1 MKKSLKTRLILTYT
15 AVALITVL
23 VALLVVR
30 FRSGQ
35 SLRNLVIDQQVEEMS
50 VMVEDYYASNQSLDG
65 FVYYYLSTILRN
77 AADSPFSPQSK
88 DTAPEDVR
96 GIRGLADGEGKTLLP
111 TQNLPVGVFVPEQW
125 LDGAR
130 EVEVDGKIIAW
141 ILVDEK
147 SLELSRSEQMFM
159 DQVNLAIA
167 IAAGAGILTAVIIG
181 TLLAAGIQKPIRKLT
196 EASEKMAQG
205 ALGQQVEVNSND
217 EIGRLGESFN
227 RMSSDLARA
236 DAERKRLTADIT
248 HDLSTPLQIIS
259 GYIEMYENGDINLNP
274 QQLGIIKTELEN
286 LRRLVGDLTVLT
298 QAEGGGVE
306 ILLSPVDP
314 NQLLEQIAQAYQ
326 PIASQQRVDLKLEL
340 DQTPVMVNAD
350 EGRMLQVLKNLMENS
365 LRHTHPGGTVTLAS
379 KVGDRVELSIADTG
393 DGIDPE
399 DLPLIFERFY
409 QADKARTGLSGKMG
423 LGLAICKA
431 LVELQDASI
440 QAESAGIGQG
450 MRVKVTFEKYGFL

>member
-1 MKKSLKTRLILTYT
+1 MKKSLKTRLILTYA
-15 AVALITVL
+15 AVALLTVL
-23 VALLVVR
+23 VALLFVR

-50 VMVEDYYASNQSLDG
+50 VLVEDYYTANQSLDG
-65 FVYYYLSTILRN
+65 FVYYYLSTVLRGG
-77 AADSPFSPQSK
+77 AESPFFQPPR
-88 DTAPEDVR
+88 DANPEDIR
-96 GIRGLADGEGKTLLP
+96 GIRGLVDSEGKTLLP
-111 TQNLPVGVFVPEQW
+111 AQNLPVGVIVPENW

-130 EVEVDGKIIAW
+130 EVEVDGVVVAW

-147 SLELSRSEQMFM
+147 SLELNRSEQLFM
-159 DQVNLAIA
+159 KQVNLAIA
-167 IAAGAGILTAVIIG
+167 IAAGTGILTAVILG
-181 TLLAAGIQKPIRKLT
+181 MLLAVGILKPIRRLT
-196 EASEKMAQG
+196 EASEQMAQG
-205 ALGQQVEVNSND
+205 ALGQQVAVTSQD

-236 DAERKRLTADIT
+236 DADRKRLTADVT

-259 GYIEMYENGDINLNP
+259 GYIEMYENGDVSLNP

-306 ILLSPVDP
+306 ILLSRVAP

-326 PIASQQRVDLKLEL
+326 PIASQQHVDLRLEL
-340 DQTPVMVNAD
+340 DQTLAVINVD
-350 EGRMLQVLKNLMENS
+350 EGRMLQVLKNLMENA
-365 LRHTHPGGTVTLAS
+365 LRHTPAGGTVTLAS
-379 KVGDRVELSIADTG
+379 KVGEQVELSITDTG
-393 DGIDPE
+393 DGVAAD

-409 QADKARTGLSGKMG
+409 QADKARTGSKGKMG

-431 LVELQDASI
+431 LVELQGASI
-440 QAESAGIGQG
+440 RAESAGVGQG
-450 MRVKVTFEKYGFL
+450 TKLTVTIQKG

>member
-1 MKKSLKTRLILTYT
+1 MKKSLKTRLILTYA
-15 AVALITVL
+15 AVALLTVL
-23 VALLVVR
+23 VALLFVQ

-50 VMVEDYYASNQSLDG
+50 VMVEDYYNSNQTMEG

-77 AADSPFSPQSK
+77 GAESPFTQPPRDS
-88 DTAPEDVR
+88 APEDIR
-96 GIRGLADGEGKTLLP
+96 GIRGLVDSEGKTLLP
-111 TQNLPVGVFVPEQW
+111 TQNLPVGVVVPERW

-130 EVEVDGKIIAW
+130 EVKVNGTVVAR

-159 DQVNLAIA
+159 DRVNMAIA
-167 IAAGAGILTAVIIG
+167 MAAATGILAAVLIG
-181 TLLAAGIQKPIRKLT
+181 IVLAAGILKPIRKLT

-205 ALGQQVEVNSND
+205 ALGQQVDVTSKD

-227 RMSSDLARA
+227 RMSTDLALA

-259 GYIEMYENGDINLNP
+259 GYIEMYENGDVSLNP

-306 ILLSPVDP
+306 ILLSPIAP

-326 PIASQQRVDLKLEL
+326 PLASQQHVDLKLEL
-340 DQTPVMVNAD
+340 DQTPAVINVD
-350 EGRMLQVLKNLMENS
+350 EGRMLQVLKNLMENA
-365 LRHTHPGGTVTLAS
+365 LRHTPAGGTVTLAS
-379 KVGDRVELSIADTG
+379 KVGEQVEFNITDTG
-393 DGIDPE
+393 DGIAAE

-409 QADKARTGLSGKMG
+409 QADKARTGSKGKMG

-431 LVELQDASI
+431 LVELQGASI
-440 QAESAGIGQG
+440 RAESAGVGQG
-450 MRVKVTFEKYGFL
+450 TKLTVTIQKG

>member
-1 MKKSLKTRLILTYT
+1 MKKSLKTRLILTYA
-15 AVALITVL
+15 AVALLTVL
-23 VALLVVR
+23 VALLFVR

-50 VMVEDYYASNQSLDG
+50 VLVEDYYTANQSLDG
-65 FVYYYLSTILRN
+65 FVYYYLSTVLRGG
-77 AADSPFSPQSK
+77 AESPFFQPPRDSN
-88 DTAPEDVR
+88 PEDIR
-96 GIRGLADGEGKTLLP
+96 GIRGLVDSEGKTLLP
-111 TQNLPVGVFVPEQW
+111 AQNLPVGVIVPEHW

-130 EVEVDGKIIAW
+130 EVEVDGVVVAW

-147 SLELSRSEQMFM
+147 SLELSRSEQLFM
-159 DQVNLAIA
+159 KQVNLAIA
-167 IAAGAGILTAVIIG
+167 IAAGTGILTAVILG
-181 TLLAAGIQKPIRKLT
+181 MLLAVGILKPIRRLT
-196 EASEKMAQG
+196 EASEQMAQG
-205 ALGQQVEVNSND
+205 ALGQQVAVTSQD

-236 DAERKRLTADIT
+236 DADRKRLTADIT

-259 GYIEMYENGDINLNP
+259 GYIEMYENGDVSLNP

-306 ILLSPVDP
+306 ILLSPVAP

-326 PIASQQRVDLKLEL
+326 PIASQQHVDLRLEL
-340 DQTPVMVNAD
+340 DQTLAAINVD
-350 EGRMLQVLKNLMENS
+350 EGRMLQVLKNLMENA
-365 LRHTHPGGTVTLAS
+365 LRHTPAGGTVTLAS
-379 KVGDRVELSIADTG
+379 KVGEQVELSVTDTG
-393 DGIDPE
+393 DGVAAD

-409 QADKARTGLSGKMG
+409 QADKARTGSKGKMG

-431 LVELQDASI
+431 LVELQGASI
-440 QAESAGIGQG
+440 RAESAGVGQG
-450 MRVKVTFEKYGFL
+450 TKLTVTIQKA